1 MMHLCFFKT
10 DKSCYPFTP
19 FLDRLLKLH
28 TIHYE
33 QLSIHNA
40 IIAILEAQEIDNPSV
55 RRTILSVDE
64 FQAITP
70 IEKWK
75 FLRAALL
82 ETAQSLS
89 GLKIHLYPLLVGT
102 EITRVIPIKP
112 IVSKSKSVP
121 RKF

>member
-64 FQAITP
+64 FLT
-70 IEKWK
+70 
-75 FLRAALL
+75 AALL